1 MLFLTYRKKG
11 FVLPQSSDTW
21 QGFSKIL
28 SDNQVLPEK
37 LYNNSSEKIRY
48 LNEKLKLLNSW
59 KALIIPAI
67 FSPFGTVWLTFVFQA
82 IPDSTLDA
90 ARMDGVNQLQMIR
103 YIIVPN
109 SKPAVITLF
118 ILVFTESWNM
128 VEQPILFLEKET
140 DYPLSV
146 FLASLNQNAV

>member
-1 MLFLTYRKKG
+1 MRNPARIGHFRCKSLLK
-11 FVLPQSSDTW
+11 SS
-21 QGFSKIL
+21 G
-28 SDNQVLPEK
+28 
-37 LYNNSSEKIRY
+37 
-48 LNEKLKLLNSW
+48 
-59 KALIIPAI
+59 A
-67 FSPFGTVWLTFVFQA
+67 
-82 IPDSTLDA
+82 DSTLDA

-146 FLASLNQNAV
+146 FLASLNQNAVGIQSVCGLLCLLPVTFFFLYYNTELTDGLKDILWS

>member
-1 MLFLTYRKKG
+1 M
-11 FVLPQSSDTW
+11 S
-21 QGFSKIL
+21 
-28 SDNQVLPEK
+28 E
-37 LYNNSSEKIRY
+37 NSR
-48 LNEKLKLLNSW
+48 
-59 KALIIPAI
+59 
-67 FSPFGTVWLTFVFQA
+67 
-82 IPDSTLDA
+82 LDA

-146 FLASLNQNAV
+146 FLASLNQNAVGIQSVCGLLCLLPVTFFFLYYNTELTDGLKDILWS